1 MTPANDNVSDVVL
14 HKHLSVLAYAQGFTL
29 WHYHAD
35 TANQLL
41 DQVAQSR
48 FWLPAVADDE
58 WRPGMIRTG
67 DRIMV
72 SAPDGF
78 IDLGVVLAGVHQG
91 DRPGDRPRP
100 HIEVVTVAMR
110 RSDTGLRRTKG

>member
-35 TANQLL
+35 EANQLL

-48 FWLPAVADDE
+48 FWLPAVGE
-58 WRPGMIRTG
+58 RMLRTG

-78 IDLGVVLAGVHQG
+78 IDLGVVLAGMHQG
-91 DRPGDRPRP
+91 ARPGDPKRP
-100 HIEVVTVAMR
+100 HIEVVTIAMR
-110 RSDTGLRRTKG
+110 RSDTGLRRTAP